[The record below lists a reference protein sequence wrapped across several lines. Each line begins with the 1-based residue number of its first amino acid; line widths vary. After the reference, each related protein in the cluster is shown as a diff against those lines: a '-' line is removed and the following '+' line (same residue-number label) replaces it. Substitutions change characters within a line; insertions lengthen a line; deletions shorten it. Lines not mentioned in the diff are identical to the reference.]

1 MGKIHDERSGAGG
14 TGIYV
19 GQTRDLRYGYWDK
32 QPYPKSHVP
41 HPISDTMEE
50 IVNKVAE
57 SGLLEINLEDYYP
70 KGERVLLDV
79 KDHLFQ
85 GLILKEKDFREFVKK
100 EDWSKYKDKFV
111 AITCSADAIVPTWAY
126 MLLSTSIQPHAKN
139 VVFGDLKTLETVL
152 FTQALSKINPE
163 DFRDKR
169 AVIKGC
175 GNLPVPESA
184 YVELT
189 RILTPVAKS
198 IMYGEPCSTVP
209 VMKR

>member
-1 MGKIHDERSGAGG
+1 MK
-14 TGIYV
+14 
-19 GQTRDLRYGYWDK
+19 
-32 QPYPKSHVP
+32 
-41 HPISDTMEE
+41 MEKE
-50 IVNKVAE
+50 IINRVDQ
-57 SGLLEINLEDYYP
+57 SGLTEINLEDFYP
-70 KGERVLLDV
+70 KGERVLLDI

-100 EDWSKYKDKFV
+100 EDWNKYKDKFV
-111 AITCSADAIVPTWAY
+111 AIICSADAVVPTWAY
-126 MLLSTSIQPHAKN
+126 MLLSTSIQPFAKN
-139 VVFGDLKTLETVL
+139 IVFGDMKTLETVL

-163 DFRDKR
+163 DFRDKK

-209 VMKR
+209 VMKKN